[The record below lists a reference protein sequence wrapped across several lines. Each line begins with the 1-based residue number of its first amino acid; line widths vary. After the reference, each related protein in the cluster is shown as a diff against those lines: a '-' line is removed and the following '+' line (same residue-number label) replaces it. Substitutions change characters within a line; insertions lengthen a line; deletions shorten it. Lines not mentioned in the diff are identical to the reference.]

1 MVKIKEYIG
10 FCVQRRSY
18 LLGSPVIPQRPNGQ
32 PRTSHESS
40 AQDKRE
46 IGSQRTDVPGI
57 RPILHTLEVLLFYQ
71 PPLVLG
77 YSRVLP
83 GLLVPVTGT
92 SSTSYSPS
100 IWAPGSR
107 VPGYSLYYVRN
118 PRYSNF
124 SFPNL
129 GPLGNLSYDIVQET
143 LSKMEMLSD
152 ASRLTVTYMSSTLY
166 SPSIWAPG
174 PGAMFKQVP
183 GYSVDYLRNTWHGNL
198 SSPKSRPLGTITNDI
213 FRKTHFKMKENAA
226 SCLSPHPPVL

>member
-1 MVKIKEYIG
+1 MNIRGVA
-10 FCVQRRSY
+10 
-18 LLGSPVIPQRPNGQ
+18 LLPLTRVFASTTRFANT
-32 PRTSHESS
+32 RHRYE
-40 AQDKRE
+40 KHL
-46 IGSQRTDVPGI
+46 
-57 RPILHTLEVLLFYQ
+57 ILAY
-71 PPLVLG
+71 LVLQ
-77 YSRVLP
+77 V
-83 GLLVPVTGT
+83 
-92 SSTSYSPS
+92 
-100 IWAPGSR
+100 A
-107 VPGYSLYYVRN
+107 GYSLYYVRN
-118 PRYSNF
+118 PRHSNF